1 MNIPESFCRTSL
13 LGTGFLLVAALL
25 ASPSASADE
34 PKAADAAV
42 AAQPDAAVA
51 WGLDFLT
58 TSACRDQKA
67 GSGLKGF
74 GSSFEY
80 TDSRQGTLMS
90 ALAIAAQ
97 IVRVACLDPV
107 TSQGDFSFYCGTLT
121 GLFGPAAGAIGA
133 ERLAFRDF
141 IRKFGAAARDER
153 KALVKSVVAQF
164 EQCGRQDELKRLAA
178 VLYQGLL
185 EYERLE
191 GPLDL
196 ARCRA
201 KCDPRSKKDW
211 GVGRQ
216 YVRSKNREIIPTTEA
231 CFVNCSADF
240 YGASALVKFIHR
252 RVLQGISV
260 EELRELT
267 GLLTPVNPR
276 AKAEANQPGTAL
288 NWLLCAVGQT
298 WDGKACTGAA
308 ADRNWAE
315 AASACPAGYRL
326 PTAAEFRTLLGCPDA
341 TGTSDGEAATCRAC
355 QTEPACLGLFG
366 RDAGKYWSRSPAGM
380 FHRAADVS
388 FATGQFSRPTVG
400 TGYGYA
406 AVRCV
411 RWVPAELR
419 DLPQAPGQPSGPP
432 ARKGPVRKTPGG

>member
-1 MNIPESFCRTSL
+1 MIVGS
-13 LGTGFLLVAALL
+13 GILLVATCL
-25 ASPSASADE
+25 AFPSASAAE
-34 PKAADAAV
+34 PGRTDAPGEAQSDAAV
-42 AAQPDAAVA
+42 R

-58 TSACRDQKA
+58 TTACHDAKA
-67 GSGLKGF
+67 GSGLEGF

-80 TDSRQGTLMS
+80 TDPRQGTLMS

-107 TSQGDFSFYCGTLT
+107 TRDRDFSFYCGTLT
-121 GLFGPAAGAIGA
+121 GLFGSAAGAIGA
-133 ERLAFRDF
+133 ERLKLRDF
-141 IRKFGAAARDER
+141 IRDFGAASRDER
-153 KALVKSVVAQF
+153 RAVVKSVVAQF
-164 EQCGRQDELKRLAA
+164 EQCGRQDELRSLAA
-178 VLYQGLL
+178 VLHQGLS
-185 EYERLE
+185 EYQRLE
-191 GPLDL
+191 GKLGL
-196 ARCRA
+196 ARCRT

-267 GLLTPVNPR
+267 GLLTPVKPR
-276 AKAEANQPGTAL
+276 GRAEVNQPGTDL
-288 NWLLCAVGQT
+288 NWLRCAVGQT

-308 ADRNWAE
+308 PAKDWS
-315 AASACPAGYRL
+315 AAMTACPAGYRL
-326 PTAAEFRTLLGCPDA
+326 PTAAEFGTLLGCPDEK
-341 TGTSDGEAATCRAC
+341 GTPAGEAATCRAC
-355 QTEPACLGLFG
+355 QREPACLGLFG
-366 RDAGKYWSRSPAGM
+366 QDAGKYWSRSPGGM
-380 FHRAADVS
+380 FHQAADVS
-388 FATGQFSRPTVG
+388 FATGQFSRPMSG
-400 TGYGYA
+400 AGYGSA

-419 DLPQAPGQPSGPP
+419 VDPQAPGEPSEPP
-432 ARKGPVRKTPGG
+432 TRKVPVRKTPGG